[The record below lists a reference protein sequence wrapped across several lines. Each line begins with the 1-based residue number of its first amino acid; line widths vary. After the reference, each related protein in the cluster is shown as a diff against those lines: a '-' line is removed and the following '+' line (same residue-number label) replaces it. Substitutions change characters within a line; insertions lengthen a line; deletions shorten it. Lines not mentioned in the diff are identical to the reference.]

1 MYNQCFEI
9 NKEAPDIMLRT
20 GYRVYIYI
28 YLKGGIYQIRRG
40 VLDTTLCDKVCKW
53 LATGRWLSS
62 GTPASSTNKTDRH
75 DITAIL
81 LKVTVNTTTLT
92 LLILDYEP
100 TWWVLS
106 VFQRGIVRSGL
117 EVLLVEEAGVPE
129 ESHRP
134 VASHLQTL
142 SHNVVSSTPLRIWY
156 IPPLRYIYIYIYSI
170 TSSKHYVD
178 MILNI
183 NKS

>member
-1 MYNQCFEI
+1 
-9 NKEAPDIMLRT
+9 MLRT
-20 GYRVYIYI
+20 GYRVYIYIYI

-92 LLILDYEP
+92 LLILDYER
-100 TWWVLS
+100 TWWGLS

-117 EVLLVEEAGVPE
+117 DYSPPINETLV
-129 ESHRP
+129 
-134 VASHLQTL
+134 
-142 SHNVVSSTPLRIWY
+142 I
-156 IPPLRYIYIYIYSI
+156 
-170 TSSKHYVD
+170 
-178 MILNI
+178 
-183 NKS
+183 